1 MPTSEAAGAAQVPTS
16 EAAGVANDAAATPLD
31 AVATAF
37 KAAEPGN
44 ARADCREHAPTSRV
58 EVLCVCT
65 GNVARS
71 PAAER
76 LLGKALG
83 PFGVRVTSAGTG
95 APQGAPIAP
104 QMDERLL
111 ACGIDARDHQA
122 RWLTE
127 AEVQRADLVL
137 GMAREHRS
145 RAVEL
150 VPSALR
156 RSFTLLGF
164 AAIAR
169 AVPATELAQ
178 AAASDHPADRLRALI
193 QLAPRYRQLSG
204 PDEIDDPV
212 HCDDATYARVFAEIE
227 SAVAAIAAVVT
238 ATADDPVPSQNS

>member
-193 QLAPRYRQLSG
+193 QLAPRYRPLSG
-204 PDEIDDPV
+204 SDEIDDPV
-212 HCDDATYARVFAEIE
+212 DCDVATYARVFAEIE